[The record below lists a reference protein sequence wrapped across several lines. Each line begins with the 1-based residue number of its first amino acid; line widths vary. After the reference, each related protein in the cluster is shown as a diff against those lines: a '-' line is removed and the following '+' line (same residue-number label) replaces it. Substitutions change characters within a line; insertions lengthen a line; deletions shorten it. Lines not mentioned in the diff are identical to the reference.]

1 MKNLLLLRHAKSS
14 WKKPN
19 LSDFDRPLNERGQ
32 KAAQTVGRFLG
43 KQEFSIDLV
52 ISSPA
57 VRARQTIERVLSAA
71 KWTPEVRFDQRIYE
85 ATPTTLME
93 VVSQIDDDRKSV
105 LLVGHNPGMEEL
117 LALLVGKDELMPT
130 AALAKISISIKRWD
144 KIEGSK
150 AVLDSLWRV
159 KELKPHS

>member
-32 KAAQTVGRFLG
+32 KAAQIVGRFLR
-43 KQEFSIDLV
+43 KQEFEVDLV

-57 VRARQTIERVLSAA
+57 VRARQTIERVLSSA

-85 ATPTTLME
+85 ASPTTLLE
-93 VVSQIDDDRKSV
+93 VVSQIDEDRKSV

-117 LALLVGKDELMPT
+117 LTLLVGKEEPMPT

-150 AVLDSLWRV
+150 AALDSLWRV